1 MALVAAI
8 RAARIQSCSFMAKT
22 LNERMDRT
30 VRVYCACVQTQ

>member
-22 LNERMDRT
+22 LNERDRT